1 MKIKN
6 LMVKFYLG
14 SMSWFTKTARFA
26 LRIMNSKWFKIAVG
40 VYLAIMWFSA
50 LDNIVDTVFASDNG
64 NLIALD
70 AGHGYNTA
78 GKRSYDEAFREW
90 EINDKVAD
98 YVQEEL
104 EKQGFEI
111 VRLDDVTGETDVD
124 LNVRLAKA
132 KKLDVDFVISI
143 HQNAY
148 GETWNNATGV
158 ESYYSIL
165 SSDKSR
171 EMAQKAAQ
179 KMSEYI
185 GTVNRGAKGT
195 TTELFINREFTKAG
209 IDNVLTEGLFMSN
222 HEDVAQM
229 QTDEYIVSYGKAIV
243 ESVTE
248 TLKGNIGEAV
258 NKIVRIK
265 QMDDTLNI
273 RSSASATSSIVGEVT
288 SGEVFTIVETKN
300 GFGKLASG
308 AGWIRL
314 SDKFVEEIRAITK

>member
-26 LRIMNSKWFKIAVG
+26 LRIMNSRWFKIAVG
-40 VYLAIMWFSA
+40 VYLAVMWYSA
-50 LDNIVDTVFASDNG
+50 IDNIVDTVFASDNG

-111 VRLDDVTGETDVD
+111 VRLDDITGETDVD

-209 IDNVLTEGLFMSN
+209 IDNILTEGLFMSN
-222 HEDVAQM
+222 YEDVAQM

-314 SDKFVEEIRAITK
+314 SDKFVEEIGAITK

>member
-26 LRIMNSKWFKIAVG
+26 LRIMNSRWFKIAVG
-40 VYLAIMWFSA
+40 VYLAVMWYSA

-209 IDNVLTEGLFMSN
+209 IDNILTEGLFMSN

-314 SDKFVEEIRAITK
+314 SGEFVEEIGAITK

>member
-26 LRIMNSKWFKIAVG
+26 LKVMSSKWFKIAVG
-40 VYLAIMWFSA
+40 VYLAVAWYSA
-50 LDNIVDTVFASDNG
+50 IDSIVDTVFASDNG

-209 IDNVLTEGLFMSN
+209 IDNILTEGLFMSN

-273 RSSASATSSIVGEVT
+273 RSSASATSRIVGEVT
-288 SGEVFTIVETKN
+288 SGEVFTIIETKN

-314 SDKFVEEIRAITK
+314 SDKFVEEIGAITK